1 MKSCYP
7 WSIVAVLIL
16 TSLLF
21 PVVPAFAE
29 EGGEV
34 AQREVIDEWRDIL
47 KFGIDTEILEVIKS
61 IKKREVEVL
70 DPELIEVLSRSLNS
84 DVRVAVLDYFR
95 EENNKAARDVAVR
108 LLTQYDELENS
119 LTIALLRYL
128 SEIGASESTSIM
140 IELVDHHEV
149 SVATAAIKALGK
161 QSFDS
166 RKRDEVAEMLLERLK
181 DEEFEK
187 VLKQEIILSLGS
199 LRSQRAVDDLI
210 EVMAEPTED
219 KVARMYAADS
229 LGKIGDE
236 RAINPLK
243 DLFSEEDALLRAYA
257 ASALANFD
265 PDRVVDYLMEGLRD
279 SNWKVRVAS
288 AEGLAKSSSAKAI
301 DILVYK
307 ARKDPVQK
315 VRTAACEALGEIGSP
330 RALQSLRDLYSNEAQ
345 SVEIR
350 IACLDVLVKKDLGRS
365 IGTIKA
371 VIQKQIDSSQ
381 LAARVLEFTAVRLGE
396 AKSPDL
402 KPIYRMLFASKNL
415 TARVHA
421 IRGILHNRFEDMK
434 GLLIQASKED
444 AHAGVRREARV
455 ALEKW

>member
-1 MKSCYP
+1 MKSWYP
-7 WSIVAVLIL
+7 LSIVAVLIL
-16 TSLLF
+16 MILL
-21 PVVPAFAE
+21 VPLVSAFAE
-29 EGGEV
+29 EGGEST
-34 AQREVIDEWRDIL
+34 QREAIEEWREIL
-47 KFGIDTEILEVIKS
+47 KFGIDTEILEAIKS
-61 IKKREVEVL
+61 IKKRDVDVL
-70 DPELIEVLSRSLNS
+70 DQELIEVLSRSLDS
-84 DVRVAVLDYFR
+84 DVRVAVLDHFR
-95 EENNKAARDVAVR
+95 EENNKAARDVAVG
-108 LLTQYDELENS
+108 LLTKYDELENS
-119 LTIALLRYL
+119 LTIVLLRYL
-128 SEIGASESTSIM
+128 SEIGASESTSLM
-140 IELVDHHEV
+140 IELVDHYEV
-149 SVATAAIKALGK
+149 SVSTAAIKALGK

-181 DEEFEK
+181 DEELEK
-187 VLKQEIILSLGS
+187 VLEQEIILSLGS
-199 LRSQRAVDDLI
+199 LKSQRAVEELI
-210 EVMAEPTED
+210 EVVAEPTED

-243 DLFSEEDALLRAYA
+243 DLFSEEDALIRAYA

-307 ARKDPVQK
+307 AKKDPVQK

-330 RALQSLRDLYSNEAQ
+330 RALQSLRDIYSDEAQ
-345 SVEIR
+345 SVAIR
-350 IACLDVLVKKDLGRS
+350 LACLDVLVEKDLGRS

-381 LAARVLEFTAVRLGE
+381 PAARVLELTAVRLSA
-396 AKSPDL
+396 AKSSAL

-421 IRGILHNRFEDMK
+421 IRGILHNRFADMK
-434 GLLIQASKED
+434 GLLTQASNED